1 MHCGIGTKFLA
12 RATWLKE
19 KLMIGTPNLR
29 SVPAQQQTGQVDRG
43 GIFFQVIRYTG
54 RPGHR
59 QTCTQKLSFKLSF
72 VFFACRCI
80 SLQQRELKYFSLH
93 FPTFAAADADSH
105 AIHAHIHIF
114 SCARALSPL
123 AHKITRTER
132 RGPATHGSCG
142 KDNKELSKIDDS
154 GYVWEDEW
162 GRGPVYKQSE
172 PSKYYGLKGDLNK
185 MRGKA
190 KPTKFKW
197 VPGDVPITPGLL
209 YLSVSVSVSVSASV
223 AVSFPVSFSV
233 SVSMS
238 VSMSVSVSVSVP
250 APESFLCLW
259 LWQCRCQC
267 L

>member
-1 MHCGIGTKFLA
+1 
-12 RATWLKE
+12 
-19 KLMIGTPNLR
+19 MIGTPNLR

-43 GIFFQVIRYTG
+43 GIFFKSSDTQADPT
-54 RPGHR
+54 
-59 QTCTQKLSFKLSF
+59 QTDTHAEA
-72 VFFACRCI
+72 FFQIELRLFCMQMHF
-80 SLQQRELKYFSLH
+80 SLQQRELKYFLLH
-93 FPTFAAADADSH
+93 FPTFAAADADAH

-114 SCARALSPL
+114 SRARALSPL

-142 KDNKELSKIDDS
+142 KDKKELSKIDNS
-154 GYVWEDEW
+154 EYAWEDEW

-172 PSKYYGLKGDLNK
+172 PSKYYGLKGELNK

-209 YLSVSVSVSVSASV
+209 CLLVSVSVSASASV

-238 VSMSVSVSVSVP
+238 MSVSVSVSVP
-250 APESFLCLW
+250 APESFMCLW